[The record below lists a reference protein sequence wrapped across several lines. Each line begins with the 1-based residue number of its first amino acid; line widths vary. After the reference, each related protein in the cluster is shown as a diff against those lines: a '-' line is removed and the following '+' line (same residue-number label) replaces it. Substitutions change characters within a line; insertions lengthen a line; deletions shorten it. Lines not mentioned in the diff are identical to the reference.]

1 MNKDTYTCYPS
12 IRTITDKCGITDKT
26 VQVSIKRLVK
36 WGYIEILKEKH
47 NQRNNIYK
55 FKKLYDNFERFTNE
69 FLDNEEIDANE
80 KAYLIGLQSQCY
92 KNGDYALTTY
102 SNEQIADK
110 LNISRYS
117 VSRFNKSLKAKDI
130 MFELQTSTLGEYG
143 FKKIAKAI
151 DLEKNLCIV

>member
-47 NQRNNIYK
+47 NQKNNIYK
-55 FKKLYDNFERFTNE
+55 FKKLDDDFERFTNE
-69 FLDNEEIDANE
+69 FLDNKIIDANE

-92 KNGDYALTTY
+92 KSSYY
-102 SNEQIADK
+102 
-110 LNISRYS
+110 
-117 VSRFNKSLKAKDI
+117 
-130 MFELQTSTLGEYG
+130 M
-143 FKKIAKAI
+143 
-151 DLEKNLCIV
+151 